1 VVEGAGSLHC
11 RIIAICAVQHIR
23 AVCRDAAAA
32 ALLPR
37 GRWCRRGSQQDMQ
50 TSRATHDYLEGQ
62 LRDLRC
68 RPHQTA
74 SAAAATPAAASRATG
89 RAAAK
94 RATTR
99 AAPAAGCRTPRRR
112 PRTAAG
118 AVCAAAS
125 AGAPRSL
132 EATGKVCA
140 GVCEH
145 RPLAF
150 PMCLVRLF
158 RGGPKAWRRSCMVRG
173 QATLVVPHAVTVADQ
188 LVKSA
193 GVAGHQLDPLRT
205 SVPHMSPRRQAP
217 RGRRRARRPHA
228 AQRRRRR
235 RRGGVGFGARG
246 RRGRAGRR
254 AAPAAQAAPR
264 APRAQRRRARR
275 CRRPSRW
282 TAPRPLRCAPGA
294 PVRAASHTCAL
305 ARLRLLILSTLE
317 CLASVEMQLKGLSRG
332 ERAVQAR
339 AASRQGRPAS
349 GARGESPP
357 TRRSPGVPGGGRASG
372 RASTTP
378 SRRSRTRVRRGRRP
392 WV

>member
-1 VVEGAGSLHC
+1 VEGAGSLHC

-246 RRGRAGRR
+246 RRGSRRPPSSAGGPSGAASAAR
-254 AAPAAQAAPR
+254 AAPAR
-264 APRAQRRRARR
+264 APLQTAQQVDR
-275 CRRPSRW
+275 
-282 TAPRPLRCAPGA
+282 T
-294 PVRAASHTCAL
+294 
-305 ARLRLLILSTLE
+305 
-317 CLASVEMQLKGLSRG
+317 
-332 ERAVQAR
+332 
-339 AASRQGRPAS
+339 PAS
-349 GARGESPP
+349 ALCPRCSCARGIPHLCFGP
-357 TRRSPGVPGGGRASG
+357 
-372 RASTTP
+372 STAADTFHA
-378 SRRSRTRVRRGRRP
+378 
-392 WV
+392 